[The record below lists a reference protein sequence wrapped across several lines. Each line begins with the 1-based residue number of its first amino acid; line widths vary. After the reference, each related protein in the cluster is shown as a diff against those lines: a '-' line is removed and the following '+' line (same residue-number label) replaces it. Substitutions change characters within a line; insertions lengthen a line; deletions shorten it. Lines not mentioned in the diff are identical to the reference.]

1 MIREIIIPRKKRLT
15 ISIPE
20 TMIGKHVELTIRE
33 QTDVYIPAG
42 VKTIAELKAELRGL
56 TVDMQG
62 YRFDRDE
69 ANDYE

>member
-15 ISIPE
+15 VSIPE
-20 TMIGKHVELTIRE
+20 TMIGKYVELIIRE
-33 QTDVYIPAG
+33 QTDVYIPAV